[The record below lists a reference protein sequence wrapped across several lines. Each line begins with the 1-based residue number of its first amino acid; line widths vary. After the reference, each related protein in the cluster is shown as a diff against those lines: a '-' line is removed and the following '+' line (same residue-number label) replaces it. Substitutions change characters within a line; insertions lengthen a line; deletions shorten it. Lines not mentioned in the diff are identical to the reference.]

1 MPDDS
6 KRARGLSGT
15 KHPQLWGPR
24 ARNLMDQQQLTEARM
39 RVLTI
44 ISATFLPLTLIAGI
58 YGMNFTHMPELDE
71 SYAYVLVL
79 AGMAIFA
86 IGMVVF
92 FIRRGWFR

>member
-1 MPDDS
+1 
-6 KRARGLSGT
+6 
-15 KHPQLWGPR
+15 
-24 ARNLMDQQQLTEARM
+24 
-39 RVLTI
+39 
-44 ISATFLPLTLIAGI
+44 LIAGI

-79 AGMAIFA
+79 VGMAVFA

>member
-44 ISATFLPLTLIAGI
+44 ISATFLPLTLVRLEGLAPRPAAYGDAI
-58 YGMNFTHMPELDE
+58 YPPSN
-71 SYAYVLVL
+71 
-79 AGMAIFA
+79 
-86 IGMVVF
+86 
-92 FIRRGWFR
+92 RRGRPISSISILR